1 MLNIYKIIRRPKY
14 VKLLFYKKISKN
26 LSKVLCLFYLIW
38 QILIIYIYI
47 YIYIVEMW
55 SPDNDVVVLSF
66 IKLRKNKTFEA
77 LQWTPPQMLPST
89 LLSIV
94 AIFIAIT
101 IVRDVKKTSHIDAQI
116 LFLDKPPWRLTGF
129 YRQPKGHRK
138 HESWRILRHL
148 HARASLP
155 WVCLRTTMK
164 YCTLRKSKGVPRN
177 PWLPC

>member
-77 LQWTPPQMLPST
+77 LPWTPPPPHPPKLPST

-101 IVRDVKKTSHIDAQI
+101 IVRDVKKTDKLKKLAI
-116 LFLDKPPWRLTGF
+116 LMPTSCFW
-129 YRQPKGHRK
+129 
-138 HESWRILRHL
+138 INHL
-148 HARASLP
+148 
-155 WVCLRTTMK
+155 
-164 YCTLRKSKGVPRN
+164 GG
-177 PWLPC
+177 

>member
-38 QILIIYIYI
+38 QILIII

-101 IVRDVKKTSHIDAQI
+101 IVRDVKKTDKLKKLAI
-116 LFLDKPPWRLTGF
+116 LMPTSCFW
-129 YRQPKGHRK
+129 
-138 HESWRILRHL
+138 INHL
-148 HARASLP
+148 
-155 WVCLRTTMK
+155 
-164 YCTLRKSKGVPRN
+164 GG
-177 PWLPC
+177 